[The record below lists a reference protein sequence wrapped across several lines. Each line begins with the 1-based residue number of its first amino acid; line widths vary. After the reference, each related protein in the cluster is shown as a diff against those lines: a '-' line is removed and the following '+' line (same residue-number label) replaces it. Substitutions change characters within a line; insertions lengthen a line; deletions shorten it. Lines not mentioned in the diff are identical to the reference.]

1 MVKCKISFSYDST
14 SEFLKNVEINV
25 NRGEILA
32 ILGPNGSGKTT
43 ILKCIAGLLNPNGY
57 VYVDG
62 KLGYVPQMN
71 VDTYPYTVLEMVVMG
86 RAPYISPWD
95 VPSKK
100 DYKIAMDCLK
110 SLGISH
116 LANKP
121 HTQISGGELRLV
133 MIARALATQPNVL
146 LLDEPTAYLDFRNS
160 HIVLEKIKTLKN
172 KDMEIIASLHDPNEC
187 LRFADRVILLN
198 NGKIVCSGEPR
209 KVITPENIM
218 KVYGIRT
225 RIVESDGIR
234 VIIPEW
240 REKK

>member
-1 MVKCKISFSYDST
+1 MVKCKISFSYGPT
-14 SEFLKNVEINV
+14 EFLKDIKIEVKK
-25 NRGEILA
+25 GEILA

-43 ILKCIAGLLNPNGY
+43 ILKCIAGLLSPKGY

-71 VDTYPYTVLEMVVMG
+71 TDTYPYTVLEMVVMG

-95 VPSKK
+95 VPSKR

-133 MIARALATQPNVL
+133 MIARALATQPDVL

-160 HIVLEKIKTLKN
+160 HIVLEKIKSLKN
-172 KDMEIIASLHDPNEC
+172 RDIEIIASLHDPNEC
-187 LRFADRVILLN
+187 LRFADNVILLKD
-198 NGKIVCSGEPR
+198 GKIVSAGKTRE
-209 KVITPENIM
+209 VITPENIM
-218 KVYGIRT
+218 KVYGVKT

-240 REKK
+240 RDEQ